1 MNMQT
6 NQEIFF
12 VAEPESNKIYK
23 FDLVS
28 MQFEFAKHFSKFV
41 IKYCSKQFT
50 IEAHSYISMDQS
62 WLNEPHFYTTWFCHL
77 GCRYSS

>member
-28 MQFEFAKHFSKFV
+28 MQFEFAEHFSEFV

-62 WLNEPHFYTTWFCHL
+62 WLKLVTFLYNMVLSF
-77 GCRYSS
+77 RMSVQ

>member
-62 WLNEPHFYTTWFCHL
+62 WLKLVTFLYNMVLSF
-77 GCRYSS
+77 RMSVQ

>member
-1 MNMQT
+1 MNMET

-28 MQFEFAKHFSKFV
+28 MQFEFAEHFSEFV

-62 WLNEPHFYTTWFCHL
+62 WLKLVTFLYNMVLSF
-77 GCRYSS
+77 RMSVQ